1 MSIKLQDNIQNEI
14 SGGCGS
20 LAGSC
25 YFEKQRTDSENLMIQ
40 NKQHGGKKQKGGT
53 KVMNNVGDVGG
64 EANKEVNDNLQKLLE
79 VGGQMD
85 ADAEFDGCIGKTEC
99 MSMANGGSRR
109 RKGGSRRRNGGS
121 RGRNGGSRGRN
132 GGTTKRKMK
141 MTKRK
146 MKMTKRKMKTKK
158 NRTMRNGTRK
168 SNRK

>member
-99 MSMANGGSRR
+99 MSIA
-109 RKGGSRRRNGGS
+109 NGGS
-121 RGRNGGSRGRN
+121 RGRNGGSRKRN
-132 GGTTKRKMK
+132 GGT
-141 MTKRK
+141 TKRK

>member
-99 MSMANGGSRR
+99 MSMVN
-109 RKGGSRRRNGGS
+109 GGSRRRNGGTTK
-121 RGRNGGSRGRN
+121 RKMKTTKRKMKM
-132 GGTTKRKMK
+132 TKRKMK

-158 NRTMRNGTRK
+158 SRTMRNGTRK

>member
-40 NKQHGGKKQKGGT
+40 TKQHGGKKQKGGT

-99 MSMANGGSRR
+99 MSIANGGSR
-109 RKGGSRRRNGGS
+109 K
-121 RGRNGGSRGRN
+121 RN

-141 MTKRK
+141 TTKRK

>member
-40 NKQHGGKKQKGGT
+40 TKQHGGKKQKGGT

-79 VGGQMD
+79 VGGQME

-99 MSMANGGSRR
+99 MSIAN
-109 RKGGSRRRNGGS
+109 GGSRRRNGGS
-121 RGRNGGSRGRN
+121 RKRK
-132 GGTTKRKMK
+132 GGTTKRKMKMTKRKMKMTKCKMK